1 MKNLD
6 INSEITH
13 VDIDDG
19 RLIESFN
26 YHSYFL
32 IGASICFD
40 LAVEGKIYSGTLQT
54 AHIYHLN
61 DYSLPSNILSLY
73 EGDDFMERISEA
85 YESDFDDDDFI
96 SELNDDFELDYT
108 FQQWLQI
115 YIEFNEL
122 LRHAQSLID
131 EKECEADEAFE
142 RDNGHYVMIIERE
155 EVEVATDVF
164 ESKQCQE
171 SYTLRF
177 DTVEE
182 ADAEI
187 SKRERQG
194 DTAYSVDKEQ
204 GLSRRHDDLSNF

>member
-1 MKNLD
+1 MKKLD
-6 INSEITH
+6 INSEITYT
-13 VDIDDG
+13 DIEDG
-19 RLIESFN
+19 RLIESLN
-26 YHSYFL
+26 YHSYFF

-40 LAVEGKIYSGTLQT
+40 LMVEGKTYSGTLQT
-54 AHIYHLN
+54 ANTYYMN
-61 DYSLPSNILSLY
+61 DYSLPSNSITLY
-73 EGDDFMERISEA
+73 DGDELTERMSEA

-115 YIEFNEL
+115 YTEFNEII
-122 LRHAQSLID
+122 RHAQSLID

-142 RDNGHYVMIIERE
+142 CDDGHYVMIIERE
-155 EVEVATDVF
+155 EVEVEGGIF
-164 ESKQCQE
+164 ERRQCQE

-177 DTVEE
+177 NTAEE
-182 ADAEI
+182 GDAEI